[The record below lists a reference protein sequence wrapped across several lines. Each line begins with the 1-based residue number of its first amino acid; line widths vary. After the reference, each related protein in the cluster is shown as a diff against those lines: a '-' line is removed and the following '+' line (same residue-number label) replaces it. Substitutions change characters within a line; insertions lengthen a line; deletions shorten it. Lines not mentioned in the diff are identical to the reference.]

1 MKIKDK
7 NQKTNKNQNSPP
19 IKIQYLQ
26 SAKIQIFYIITLKK
40 SSEMFYAYPIITLT
54 KNTKD
59 EKFSFIDEKNALMTI
74 IFVYGR

>member
-26 SAKIQIFYIITLKK
+26 SAKIQIFYKTKLKK
-40 SSEMFYAYPIITLT
+40 EIKELKAFNNPKPLKLFKLLKLLKIH
-54 KNTKD
+54 
-59 EKFSFIDEKNALMTI
+59 
-74 IFVYGR
+74 

>member
-26 SAKIQIFYIITLKK
+26 SAKIQIFYIIILKK
-40 SSEMFYAYPIITLT
+40 ET
-54 KNTKD
+54 KHVKY
-59 EKFSFIDEKNALMTI
+59 SFIEEKNVLLHK
-74 IFVYGR
+74 IFIYGRKNYIT

>member
-1 MKIKDK
+1 LIKYIIIKVKIKDK

-40 SSEMFYAYPIITLT
+40 EIKELKVFNNPKLLKISEGLTPI
-54 KNTKD
+54 
-59 EKFSFIDEKNALMTI
+59 
-74 IFVYGR
+74 